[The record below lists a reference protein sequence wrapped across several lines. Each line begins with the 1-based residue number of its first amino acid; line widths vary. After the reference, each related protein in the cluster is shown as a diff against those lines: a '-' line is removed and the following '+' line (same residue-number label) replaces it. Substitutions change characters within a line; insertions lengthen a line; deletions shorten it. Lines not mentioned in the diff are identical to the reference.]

1 MTIGWLSP
9 GYRVANGWL
18 SAGYR
23 LAIGRLG
30 SFGSVDSI
38 GSARLTQLGSVG
50 SSYWVYLDLRP
61 ESDLK
66 IAGLI
71 AATLL
76 VCAALALVLPETA
89 RTTLDTSLDRG

>member
-1 MTIGWLSP
+1 MRAFATSALN
-9 GYRVANGWL
+9 VAN
-18 SAGYR
+18 
-23 LAIGRLG
+23 
-30 SFGSVDSI
+30 
-38 GSARLTQLGSVG
+38 QLGSVG

>member
-1 MTIGWLSP
+1 MPPDCNHEPVRPASAELFPTDVRAFATSALN
-9 GYRVANGWL
+9 VAN
-18 SAGYR
+18 
-23 LAIGRLG
+23 
-30 SFGSVDSI
+30 
-38 GSARLTQLGSVG
+38 QLGSVG

-76 VCAALALVLPETA
+76 VCAALALVLPA
-89 RTTLDTSLDRG
+89 RAALEQFPQVLEL